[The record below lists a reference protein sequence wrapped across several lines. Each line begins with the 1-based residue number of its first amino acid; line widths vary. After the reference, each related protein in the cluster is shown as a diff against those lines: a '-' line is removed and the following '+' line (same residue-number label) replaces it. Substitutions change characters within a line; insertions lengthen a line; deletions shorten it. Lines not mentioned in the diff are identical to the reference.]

1 MRGALIIMEAAM
13 RVEAKQRLR
22 ELHWLVQAERYLGR
36 ARNELDQNPKDDQ
49 LKALVQLMEEVVGAE
64 HSRVR
69 AA

>member
-1 MRGALIIMEAAM
+1 MIVVESAM

-22 ELHWLVQAERYLGR
+22 ELHWLVQAERYLRR
-36 ARNELDQNPKDDQ
+36 ARSELEQNPRDDQ
-49 LKALVQLMEEVVGAE
+49 LKALVQLMDEVVGAE

>member
-1 MRGALIIMEAAM
+1 MIPMESAM

-22 ELHWLVQAERYLGR
+22 ELHWLVQAERYLRR
-36 ARNELDQNPKDDQ
+36 ARSELEHNPKDDQ
-49 LKALVQLMEEVVGAE
+49 LKALVNLMEEVVGAE